1 MRSSRS
7 SNGVRFQRLQ
17 RGQTTHNRPF
27 HSSNAM
33 RRPTPSP
40 DGPPSPSN
48 DALQKAQ
55 LTNILGSKSL
65 RGERGNLYLGCSCGD
80 QIYDDLAGERGQQY
94 AVAPMPSGVPQPPH
108 LGLGA
113 DNGASVVPTPRA
125 LPRVVV
131 RRFTRALSVR
141 TPQRCASARKARASA
156 GASSAPSSGANMAP
170 RQGAVAG
177 NRSATSAGSS
187 QSQRSPAWRWWA

>member
-55 LTNILGSKSL
+55 RTNILGSKSL
-65 RGERGNLYLGCSCGD
+65 GGERGNLYLGCSRGD
-80 QIYDDLAGERGQQY
+80 QIYDDLAGEGRQQH
-94 AVAPMPSGVPQPPH
+94 AVAPMPGGVPQPPH
-108 LGLGA
+108 LGIGA
-113 DNGASVVPTPRA
+113 DDGASVWRD
-125 LPRVVV
+125 RKS
-131 RRFTRALSVR
+131 TRLN
-141 TPQRCASARKARASA
+141 
-156 GASSAPSSGANMAP
+156 SSHVEISY
-170 RQGAVAG
+170 AVFCLKKKKKKLFSHWLAQQIKHQ
-177 NRSATSAGSS
+177 NI
-187 QSQRSPAWRWWA
+187 